1 MKGII
6 NQRFGEDIE
15 FSYSPNVKSFWQ
27 NVAKNLLEAEVP
39 NHWEISS
46 PNGSATIEIVKRGTF
61 TVKGETKPSPFVT
74 MPHNSTSGLKD
85 TPMPSV
91 FLSCVNPE
99 NGKKGSCKGY
109 SMTQLPDGRIDCVY
123 GDLHDMTI
131 GKGRHVSEP
140 IAKELFYLRY
150 YEKLAKG
157 YADESKVYLGKSVTR
172 GASAFAR
179 DASGL
184 LYERLY
190 SYSHNAVKSVCSD
203 IAVTREMAKKARQI
217 WNKLGTYK
225 TVKAFNRHLTE
236 LIRISPRLRNP
247 MTDDVADFYAKDKSD
262 FPRILQFEENLI
274 LAMEGMVGADK
285 TSKNGKSFADF
296 GIEVYLANDAQKKEV
311 MDILGTSQLVSKVKA
326 IYRIKPLAQE
336 KKMLE
341 YCRKHHITA
350 KKKLWHGSRNE
361 NWGSILINSLQL
373 NPNAAITGKMFGKGI
388 YFAPSPSKSFG
399 YTSYHGSYWA
409 GGHSSTAFMGI
420 FAVAYGNPLM
430 VTSSGDYASQIRNG
444 SYDCVCA
451 TTANTGLRND
461 EIVFYD
467 EAAVCL
473 NYLVEFGD

>member
-1 MKGII
+1 MNGII
-6 NQRFGEDIE
+6 NQEFGGSIE
-15 FSYSPNVKSFWQ
+15 FSYSPNIKSFWQ
-27 NVAKNLLEAEVP
+27 NIAKNLLGAEVP
-39 NHWEISS
+39 NRWEINS
-46 PNGSATIEIVKRGTF
+46 PNGSARIEIVKRGTF

-74 MPHNSTSGLKD
+74 MPYNGTSGLKD
-85 TPMPSV
+85 VPMPSV

-123 GDLHDMTI
+123 GDLHDMAI

-179 DASGL
+179 DTSGL

-451 TTANTGLRND
+451 TAANTGLRND

-467 EAAVCL
+467 EAAMCL

>member
-123 GDLHDMTI
+123 GDLHDMAI

-190 SYSHNAVKSVCSD
+190 NYSHNAVKSVCSD

-336 KKMLE
+336 KKMLK

-451 TTANTGLRND
+451 TAANTGLRND

-467 EAAVCL
+467 EAAMCL

>member
-1 MKGII
+1 MKGMIQQKYG
-6 NQRFGEDIE
+6 NDIE
-15 FSYSPNVKSFWQ
+15 FSYSLSLESFWK
-27 NVAKNLLEAEVP
+27 NVAKNLLDTEVP
-39 NHWEISS
+39 NHWEIRT
-46 PNGSATIEIVKRGTF
+46 PNGNATVNIAARGTF
-61 TVKGETKPSPFVT
+61 TVNDEVKPSPFVT
-74 MPHNSTSGLKD
+74 MSYNGISGLKD
-85 TPMPSV
+85 APMPRV
-91 FLSCVNPE
+91 FLSCVNPK

-123 GDLHDMTI
+123 GDLHDMAT
-131 GKGRHVSEP
+131 GNGRHVREP
-140 IAKELFYLRY
+140 IEKELFWLKY

-203 IAVTREMAKKARQI
+203 IVVTKEMAKKARQI

-274 LAMEGMVGADK
+274 LAMEGLVRADK
-285 TSKNGKSFADF
+285 TSKNGRSFADF

-326 IYRIKPLAQE
+326 IYRIKPLVQE
-336 KKMLE
+336 KKMQE

-373 NPNAAITGKMFGKGI
+373 NPNAAINGKMFGKGI

-430 VTSSGDYASQIRNG
+430 VTSSGDYASQIRDG

-451 TTANTGLRND
+451 TAANTGLRND

-467 EAAVCL
+467 EAAMCL

>member
-1 MKGII
+1 MNGMIQQKYG
-6 NQRFGEDIE
+6 NDIE
-15 FSYSPNVKSFWQ
+15 FSYSPNLASFWK
-27 NVAKNLLEAEVP
+27 NVAKNLLDTEVP
-39 NHWEISS
+39 NHWEIRT
-46 PNGSATIEIVKRGTF
+46 PNGNITVNIAARGTF
-61 TVKGETKPSPFVT
+61 TVNDEVKPSPFVT
-74 MPHNSTSGLKD
+74 MSYNGISGLKD
-85 TPMPSV
+85 APMPSV

-99 NGKKGSCKGY
+99 NGKRGSCKGY
-109 SMTQLPDGRIDCVY
+109 SMTPLPDGRIDCVY
-123 GDLHDMTI
+123 GDLHDMAM
-131 GKGRHVSEP
+131 GNGRHVREP
-140 IAKELFYLRY
+140 IAKELFWLKY

-157 YADESKVYLGKSVTR
+157 YVDESKVYLGKPVVRDT
-172 GASAFAR
+172 AAFAR

-190 SYSHNAVKSVCSD
+190 NYSHTAVKSVCSD
-203 IAVTREMAKKARQI
+203 IVVTKEMARKARSI

-236 LIRISPRLRNP
+236 LIRISPRRRNP
-247 MTDDVADFYAKDKSD
+247 LSDDVADFYAKDKGD
-262 FPRILQFEENLI
+262 FSRILQFEENLI

-285 TSKNGKSFADF
+285 TSKSGKSFADF
-296 GIEVYLANDAQKKEV
+296 GIEVYLANDEQKKKV

-326 IYRIKPLAQE
+326 IYRVKPLAQE
-336 KKMLE
+336 KKMRE
-341 YCRKHHITA
+341 YCRKNHIAT

-361 NWGSILINSLQL
+361 NWGSIFINSLQL

-409 GGHSSTAFMGI
+409 GGRSSTAFMGI

-430 VTSSGDYASQIRNG
+430 VSSSGDYASQIHNG